1 MLEINGKDI
10 SELSDS
16 DLRALIGLLCE
27 AELRTYGLPTAGVTW
42 GGHQNAKDG
51 GIDVRVDILSPLHA
65 DSFIPKSKTGFQV
78 KKPDMPRADIIS
90 EMRPKGKLRQVI
102 RDLVDSKGAYI
113 IVSSQG
119 STADSA
125 LKDRKKAMLDALS
138 DYSNYTDIKVDFYDR
153 ERIAGWVRSHPALVL
168 WVREKIGRPIQGW
181 RTYENWANCPLGIEE
196 EYMLDEHVRLFR
208 EPKSYSE

>member
-1 MLEINGKDI
+1 MLEISGKDI

-65 DSFIPKSKTGFQV
+65 DSFIPRSKTGFQV
-78 KKPDMPRADIIS
+78 KKPDMPRADILS

-125 LKDRKKAMLDALS
+125 LKDRKK
-138 DYSNYTDIKVDFYDR
+138 
-153 ERIAGWVRSHPALVL
+153 
-168 WVREKIGRPIQGW
+168 Q
-181 RTYENWANCPLGIEE
+181 C
-196 EYMLDEHVRLFR
+196 
-208 EPKSYSE
+208 